1 MEKPSLAR
9 QTTFGSLLAG
19 LALFGSLATA
29 APAQAAAARHANR
42 TAAHAVRAHP
52 GRHRGAAHHRE
63 SRTRHRAHGDD
74 PELPA
79 MRVATGAGFDSCVA
93 PPLASLQA
101 WHDGSAY
108 RTVGIYIGGRNRACV
123 GGNLTPSWVTGAT
136 AQGWSLIP
144 VYVGLQAP
152 CVTQKG
158 MATMQ
163 PAQAAQEGTD
173 EADDASA
180 QARAYGLASG
190 SPVYFDLEAFK
201 ANNPSCVSVVL
212 AYIDA
217 WTRELHV
224 EGYYS
229 GVYGSAASGITTL
242 AQAVQSQ
249 PSFTG
254 PDAIWIARWDQQART
269 SDGSVPGN
277 LWPEHQRIKQFQ
289 GGHPEKHAGIT
300 LVVDSDYVDGP
311 VAIVS

>member
-19 LALFGSLATA
+19 LALCGSLATA
-29 APAQAAAARHANR
+29 APARAAAVRHADRTLLRAERPHR
-42 TAAHAVRAHP
+42 TAAHHGEGRVQHP
-52 GRHRGAAHHRE
+52 ARPIRHAY
-63 SRTRHRAHGDD
+63 

-79 MRVATGAGFDSCVA
+79 MRVATGSGFDTCWA
-93 PPLASLQA
+93 PPLATMQA

-108 RTVGIYIGGRNRACV
+108 RAVGIYIGGRNRACA

-163 PAQAAQEGTD
+163 PAEAVQEGTD

-180 QARAYGLASG
+180 QARAYGLATG

-217 WTRELHV
+217 WTRELHA

-229 GVYGSAASGITTL
+229 GVYGSASSGITTL
-242 AQAVQSQ
+242 AQAVESQ

-254 PDAIWIARWDQQART
+254 PDAIWIARWDEHART
-269 SDGSVPGN
+269 SDGSVPGD
-277 LWPEHQRIKQFQ
+277 LWPGHQRIKQFQ
-289 GGHPEKHAGIT
+289 GGHQEKHGGVP
-300 LVVDSDYVDGP
+300 LDVDSDYVDGP

>member
-1 MEKPSLAR
+1 VEKPSLAR
-9 QTTFGSLLAG
+9 PTTFGSLLAG

-29 APAQAAAARHANR
+29 APAQGAAARHADR
-42 TAAHAVRAHP
+42 AAARAVRP
-52 GRHRGAAHHRE
+52 HRSAAHHGE
-63 SRTRHRAHGDD
+63 GRALRRPAHHAE

-79 MRVATGAGFDSCVA
+79 MRVTTGAGFDTCWA
-93 PPLASLQA
+93 PPLASMQA
-101 WHDGSAY
+101 WHEGSAY
-108 RTVGIYIGGRNRACV
+108 RAVGIYIGGRNRACS
-123 GGNLTPSWVTGAT
+123 GGNLTSSWVSAAT
-136 AQGWSLIP
+136 TQGWSLIP

-163 PAQAAQEGTD
+163 QADAVQEGTS

-180 QARAYGLASG
+180 RARAYGLATG

-217 WTRELHV
+217 WTRELHA

-242 AQAVQSQ
+242 ALAVQSQ

-277 LWPEHQRIKQFQ
+277 LWPGHQRIKQFQ
-289 GGHPEKHAGIT
+289 GGHQERHGGVT